1 MKFNFN
7 ALEMLD
13 KDALQSYSQI
23 GVGNYKGWEKA
34 IFKKVEKFFTH
45 YASQGYLSSCSIKK
59 N

>member
-23 GVGNYKGWEKA
+23 GVGNYKG
-34 IFKKVEKFFTH
+34 
-45 YASQGYLSSCSIKK
+45 
-59 N
+59 